1 MSEPLPKCHQIDSDA
16 TLLHRPL
23 NVTSIFFFP
32 EPHSK
37 SNHTQCQLGSKNN
50 VTVYKVRSSLRV
62 DPSDTVRIIA
72 VEKQRTAEVEVQ
84 AWKTVEGN
92 VTTGDAQ
99 FLLS

>member
-1 MSEPLPKCHQIDSDA
+1 MPPNRQRCDA
-16 TLLHRPL
+16 VASSTQRHFH
-23 NVTSIFFFP
+23 FFFP

-92 VTTGDAQ
+92 VTTGEAQ

>member
-1 MSEPLPKCHQIDSDA
+1 M
-16 TLLHRPL
+16 
-23 NVTSIFFFP
+23 
-32 EPHSK
+32 
-37 SNHTQCQLGSKNN
+37 
-50 VTVYKVRSSLRV
+50 

-92 VTTGDAQ
+92 VTTGEAQ